1 MAIREVIDATPE
13 KVRDRES
20 SENSGSPAL
29 QTPLLIA
36 SGLQKEKLK
45 GERRGTKRKAWVS

>member
-36 SGLQKEKLK
+36 NGLQKEKLK